1 MEPAQATK
9 PAEVESTAKVEN
21 GDSSPD
27 LGHVEEK
34 TSEDVEQKT
43 DFMEQQLEESDSQ
56 SEPPEGQLADQDEA
70 KMEQDLKAAV
80 LEQVPIEEEGLSL
93 RYKDLQAQEV
103 EEELQQNTSKPQQN
117 DILSHVH
124 CLAQLEEQRRN
135 YEQQLEQLRTSNIQK
150 DNMITLIQRENAIL
164 GKEKQACRKEM
175 DTANREK
182 EATVIKFAMKEKL
195 LIDAKKE
202 KEAVEKQLAEAKK
215 EVKNVSTRFL
225 AVSEEK
231 SRMTYI
237 IDEKVQYK
245 FYISIINLPSQNA
258 CIDK

>member
-1 MEPAQATK
+1 
-9 PAEVESTAKVEN
+9 
-21 GDSSPD
+21 
-27 LGHVEEK
+27 
-34 TSEDVEQKT
+34 
-43 DFMEQQLEESDSQ
+43 
-56 SEPPEGQLADQDEA
+56 
-70 KMEQDLKAAV
+70 
-80 LEQVPIEEEGLSL
+80 
-93 RYKDLQAQEV
+93 
-103 EEELQQNTSKPQQN
+103 
-117 DILSHVH
+117 
-124 CLAQLEEQRRN
+124 
-135 YEQQLEQLRTSNIQK
+135 
-150 DNMITLIQRENAIL
+150 
-164 GKEKQACRKEM
+164 
-175 DTANREK
+175 
-182 EATVIKFAMKEKL
+182 MKEKL